1 MHVLNQYE
9 KSTGFSGLKQVFE
22 TAANKEGLSQE
33 DYAKKTAAMNAELN
47 QNSALRGKA
56 QMNGAGQ
63 TAQVVTAG
71 LYDSV
76 PFLTKSYDPLAAAGT
91 LVGKGM
97 QYNLFNTACADDG
110 QGGQCRCGAGTENPC
125 VGGCTGRVPVMDWDA
140 F

>member
-63 TAQVVTAG
+63 TAQAVTAG

-76 PFLTKSYDPLAAAGT
+76 PF
-91 LVGKGM
+91 
-97 QYNLFNTACADDG
+97 
-110 QGGQCRCGAGTENPC
+110 
-125 VGGCTGRVPVMDWDA
+125 
-140 F
+140 